1 MKEELKDKMRNIAL
15 EHVYKV
21 NADPD
26 IQMEDVDAFDAWI
39 SFNNDW
45 DINVH
50 EDNFGM
56 TVGGDSQN
64 DASKFVWN
72 ACAYKVFF
80 DEDEEVFHTAFTEP
94 HPLFKYEKK
103 GRVTFITDQ

>member
-1 MKEELKDKMRNIAL
+1 MKTELKEKMMDVAL
-15 EHVYKV
+15 EHIYKV

-26 IQMEDVDAFDAWI
+26 VELEDVDAYDAWI

-50 EDNFGM
+50 DDNFG
-56 TVGGDSQN
+56 SQN
-64 DASKFVWN
+64 DTSKFVWN
-72 ACAYKVFF
+72 SCAYKVFF